1 MLGLR
6 KLAILA
12 PLAALAL
19 AATPASAASA
29 GGGLV
34 EGTVSI
40 PGGIPV
46 ITAVCGTTSYTFAST
61 ALVGAFVTSGGGAYA
76 GLINVN
82 ANGGSSCENTQ
93 GGSGSVNVTSC
104 TAGAVA
110 LPPGATISCSLS
122 GAFLRVGPIVIIVS
136 PISASLNGSC
146 TINGSGANCSVSVA
160 AVFVPTA
167 GNGVTT
173 PITSAQFAGAYVEA
187 SAS

>member
-12 PLAALAL
+12 SVAGLAL
-19 AATPASAASA
+19 AATPASATGA

-40 PGGIPV
+40 PGGIP
-46 ITAVCGTTSYTFAST
+46 TGACGTTSYTFAST
-61 ALVGAFVTSGGGAYA
+61 ALVGAFVDTGGQYA

-82 ANGGSSCENTQ
+82 ANGGSPCENTQ

-122 GAFLRVGPIVIIVS
+122 GAYLRVGPIVIILS
-136 PISASLNGSC
+136 PISASLSGGCTVNGAGATC
-146 TINGSGANCSVSVA
+146 TVRVV
-160 AVFVPTA
+160 AVFLPTA

-173 PITSAQFAGAYVEA
+173 PITSAQFGGAFVET
-187 SAS
+187 SA

>member
-1 MLGLR
+1 MAGV
-6 KLAILA
+6 
-12 PLAALAL
+12 AL
-19 AATPASAASA
+19 AATPASATGV

-40 PGGIPV
+40 PGGIP
-46 ITAVCGTTSYTFAST
+46 TGACGATSYTFAST
-61 ALVGAFVTSGGGAYA
+61 ALVGTFVDTAGQYA

-82 ANGGSSCENTQ
+82 ANGGSACENTQ

-110 LPPGATISCSLS
+110 LPPGATIACSLS
-122 GAFLRVGPIVIIVS
+122 GAFLRVGPIVIIQDQVS
-136 PISASLNGSC
+136 GASLHGSC
-146 TINGSGANCSVSVA
+146 SINGHGVTCWVHVG

-173 PITSAQFAGAYVEA
+173 PITSAQFAGAFGAQTV
-187 SAS
+187 